1 MEQNDSLKA
10 SNSISKDNELKN
22 SSGDVGWETAVVKDV
37 SKPNN
42 VRCTLCD
49 KVTKAGIN
57 RHKVHI
63 AGIKGMGVK
72 SCPKASQEQK
82 AKCREALEE
91 IKSKKLENA
100 LNKAKLREDVV
111 ISMSTR
117 EEEEEDISIIEGGR
131 KRPIHGVV
139 ERTKETLKKQEKE
152 WKNNGCSIMTD
163 AWSDNKRRSIMNLC
177 VNCKLGTTFLSSKET
192 NDDVTLVNTS
202 LNMSM
207 NGISKLPSFKG
218 VIRKAKSFTIFIY
231 AHHKTLALMRKF
243 TKREIVRPGVTRFAT
258 SFLTLQNLCLRVFTS
273 LVKVLRLIDG
283 EEKPSMGFVYGE
295 LLKAKDDI
303 IKTLKRKVTICQS

>member
-10 SNSISKDNELKN
+10 SNSISEDNELKK
-22 SSGDVGWETAVVKDV
+22 SSGDVGWETAVVEDV

-49 KVTKAGIN
+49 KVTKTAIN

-72 SCPKASQEQK
+72 PCPKASQEQK

-111 ISMSTR
+111 ISMSTH
-117 EEEEEDISIIEGGR
+117 EEEEGE
-131 KRPIHGVV
+131 V
-139 ERTKETLKKQEKE
+139 ERTKETLKKQEEE
-152 WKNNGCSIMTD
+152 WKNNGCSIMID
-163 AWSDNKRRSIMNLC
+163 AWSDSKRRSIMNLC

-192 NDDVTLVNTS
+192 NDDAHTDEYIFEYVNECIKEVGEENVVQIVTENVSNNTAVVNLLSMQRPNIFWTS
-202 LNMSM
+202 CATHNLNLMLE
-207 NGISKLPSFKG
+207 GISKLPSFKG

-258 SFLTLQNLCLRVFTS
+258 SFLTLQS
-273 LVKVLRLIDG
+273 LLDK
-283 EEKPSMGFVYGE
+283 K
-295 LLKAKDDI
+295 
-303 IKTLKRKVTICQS
+303 